1 MIPNPYYRGSNRQQ
15 PNSRVRSNEQIRV
28 PQVRL
33 IGAEG
38 QQIGV
43 VDIKD
48 ALLKAQEAE
57 LDLVEVAA
65 TAKPPV
71 CRIIDLGKYIYSLNK
86 KEKESKKKQKVV
98 YVKEIKMTPKIEEHD
113 FQTKLRQGRNFIE
126 RGDKVKLSMMFR
138 GREITHMDLGRK
150 ILERYKKDL
159 SDIAEIERDGR
170 LEGNLIHIYF
180 APMTAAKRNALKKAA
195 QAAAKEEATKP
206 AENAPKAV
214 KLTEDLKNAKA

>member
-1 MIPNPYYRGSNRQQ
+1 M
-15 PNSRVRSNEQIRV
+15 RVRSNEQIRV

-33 IGAEG
+33 IGATGEP
-38 QQIGV
+38 IGV
-43 VDIKD
+43 VTIQE

-71 CRIIDLGKYIYSLNK
+71 CRIIDLGKYIYSINK

-98 YVKEIKMTPKIEEHD
+98 YVKEIKLTPKIEEHD
-113 FQTKLRQGRNFIE
+113 FQTKLRHGRDFIE

-159 SDIAEIERDGR
+159 SDVAEIERDGR

-180 APMTAAKRNALKKAA
+180 SPMTAVKKNALKKAQMA
-195 QAAAKEEATKP
+195 AEEQKKIANQAMTA
-206 AENAPKAV
+206 
-214 KLTEDLKNAKA
+214 KLTEEPKNAKA